1 MTLLTPEG
9 VRLGRELESILG
21 DRTLIL
27 ASSSPRRRQIL
38 TDLNLKFKVVIPP
51 VEEYI
56 NSASPHNHVK
66 KWALLKA
73 QSVNA
78 QFKSSIVVGADT
90 IVVLNDKILGKPKDR
105 TEAAHMLKRLSGN
118 THTVL
123 TGVAAINTDDSRQ
136 AVEFEATR
144 VSFNHL
150 SQSQIENYLDKN
162 EYADK
167 AGAYGIQGMEKIFL
181 KKLSGSLDNVIGLP
195 VKTLTKV
202 LREIT

>member
-1 MTLLTPEG
+1 MTLLTPE
-9 VRLGRELESILG
+9 ELKSGPELKSILG
-21 DRTLIL
+21 DRTLVL

-38 TDLNLKFKVVIPP
+38 SDLNLNFEVVIPP

-56 NSASPHNHVK
+56 NSASPQNHVK

-73 QSVNA
+73 QSVNS

-105 TEAAHMLKRLSGN
+105 KEAEEMLKRLSGN

-123 TGVAAINTDDSRQ
+123 TGVAAINTDNSRQ
-136 AVEFEATR
+136 AVEFESTQ
-144 VSFNHL
+144 VTFNQL
-150 SQSQIENYLDKN
+150 SQSQIEDYLDKN

-167 AGAYGIQGMEKIFL
+167 AGAYGVQGMEKIFL
-181 KKLSGSLDNVIGLP
+181 KKLNGSLDNVIGLP

>member
-1 MTLLTPEG
+1 MTLLTPDEQ
-9 VRLGRELESILG
+9 RLGRELESILG

-38 TDLNLKFKVVIPP
+38 SDLRLKFKAVSPP

-56 NSASPHNHVK
+56 NSTSPQNHVK

-73 QSVNA
+73 QSVNS

-90 IVVLNDKILGKPKDR
+90 VVVLNNKILGKPKDR
-105 TEAAHMLKRLSGN
+105 TEAADMLKRLSGN

-150 SQSQIENYLDKN
+150 SQSQIENYLDKD

-167 AGAYGIQGMEKIFL
+167 AGAYGIQGMERIFL
-181 KKLSGSLDNVIGLP
+181 NKLSGSLDNVIGLP